1 MPGAPLPFDVGSD
14 SSADC
19 EGGIHGRHGGRPFEK
34 GEKAERRYVVWKGVH
49 SRPLC
54 RATGSVFIPS
64 SASFLGKQPDPGDD
78 GSDDFYSFK
87 LYSRLQAD
95 ETGGRRAEGR
105 IAAFK
110 ECQRLLPFI
119 LELCDLV

>member
-1 MPGAPLPFDVGSD
+1 MK
-14 SSADC
+14 
-19 EGGIHGRHGGRPFEK
+19 EK
-34 GEKAERRYVVWKGVH
+34 GVRMIDEQEKAERRYVVWKGVH

>member
-1 MPGAPLPFDVGSD
+1 MEKFILGLGYVQEPILV
-14 SSADC
+14 
-19 EGGIHGRHGGRPFEK
+19 PFEK

-87 LYSRLQAD
+87 LYSHLQAD

>member
-1 MPGAPLPFDVGSD
+1 MWFGKVCTAVLFAGLLVLFLFPHLPL
-14 SSADC
+14 
-19 EGGIHGRHGGRPFEK
+19 
-34 GEKAERRYVVWKGVH
+34 
-49 SRPLC
+49 
-54 RATGSVFIPS
+54 
-64 SASFLGKQPDPGDD
+64 FLGKQPDPGDD

>member
-1 MPGAPLPFDVGSD
+1 M
-14 SSADC
+14 
-19 EGGIHGRHGGRPFEK
+19 
-34 GEKAERRYVVWKGVH
+34 H

-54 RATGSVFIPS
+54 RAAGSVFIPS

-78 GSDDFYSFK
+78 GSDDFYPFK

-105 IAAFK
+105 IAALK
-110 ECQRLLPFI
+110 GCQRLQQFI

>member
-1 MPGAPLPFDVGSD
+1 MSSD

-54 RATGSVFIPS
+54 RAAGSVFIPP

-78 GSDDFYSFK
+78 GSDDFHPFK

-95 ETGGRRAEGR
+95 ETGGRGAEGR
-105 IAAFK
+105 IAAFE

>member
-1 MPGAPLPFDVGSD
+1 MAVMGAVLLK
-14 SSADC
+14 
-19 EGGIHGRHGGRPFEK
+19 K
-34 GEKAERRYVVWKGVH
+34 GKKLNGCYVVWKGVH

-54 RATGSVFIPS
+54 RAAGSVFIPS

-95 ETGGRRAEGR
+95 ETGRQEGR
-105 IAAFK
+105 GENSRFKGMSAPAA
-110 ECQRLLPFI
+110 
-119 LELCDLV
+119 VYS